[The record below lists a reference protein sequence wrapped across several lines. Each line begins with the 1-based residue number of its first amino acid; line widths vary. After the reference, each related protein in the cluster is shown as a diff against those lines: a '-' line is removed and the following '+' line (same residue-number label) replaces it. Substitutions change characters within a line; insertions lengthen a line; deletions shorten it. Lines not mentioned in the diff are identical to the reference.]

1 MYELM
6 KQITTSNIQFQK
18 NVSATIQDLQT
29 QIGQLAT
36 TVSQLQQQGSGNT
49 LAQPIIN
56 PKENVNAITLK
67 SDRELP
73 NPTDIHLPF
82 PSRSIPAKK
91 VELNYDLLENFR
103 RVEVNISFLDAIK
116 QIPKYTKFLKDLCTL
131 KRKLKGNEQV
141 KRFHDSRIPRKEF
154 HISQKWD
161 GPFVITNVFSHG
173 AVKIKNEV
181 ISKVFKVNSHQLKL
195 FYQSPQMEEEFVAD
209 LSLVLPILCYDVP

>member
-1 MYELM
+1 M

-73 NPTDIHLPF
+73 NPTDVG
-82 PSRSIPAKK
+82 AKIDDSAK
-91 VELNYDLLENFR
+91 NR
-103 RVEVNISFLDAIK
+103 
-116 QIPKYTKFLKDLCTL
+116 LCT
-131 KRKLKGNEQV
+131 KIDPST
-141 KRFHDSRIPRKEF
+141 F
-154 HISQKWD
+154 
-161 GPFVITNVFSHG
+161 PF
-173 AVKIKNEV
+173 
-181 ISKVFKVNSHQLKL
+181 
-195 FYQSPQMEEEFVAD
+195 
-209 LSLVLPILCYDVP
+209 